1 MAENIEWG
9 ACPVCGGR
17 VAGKIDS
24 WRSGDR
30 LHVDQPCDEPPV
42 CGNGCPLEDFAPR
55 ISFVVKCGDGEP
67 AKEVMKKAVE
77 REWSHMLGKVAHVD
91 PCVCGGFD
99 LPQAEV
105 RADWTLT
112 SPDAG
117 AICGQAW
124 SSDMYDYCTECGV
137 LLNEDCES
145 AVPGWCV
152 WCAGEE

>member
-1 MAENIEWG
+1 MLGLKPGLPAAG
-9 ACPVCGGR
+9 GLAALLTVRGR
-17 VAGKIDS
+17 V
-24 WRSGDR
+24 R
-30 LHVDQPCDEPPV
+30 L
-42 CGNGCPLEDFAPR
+42 
-55 ISFVVKCGDGEP
+55 VVP
-67 AKEVMKKAVE
+67 AHFLLVRLVIG
-77 REWSHMLGKVAHVD
+77 RV
-91 PCVCGGFD
+91 GFD

-124 SSDMYDYCTECGV
+124 SSDMHDYCTGCGV

>member
-1 MAENIEWG
+1 MTNSYDDEDGTTPLSGLDRDRVWREWG
-9 ACPVCGGR
+9 
-17 VAGKIDS
+17 IDLQ
-24 WRSGDR
+24 D
-30 LHVDQPCDEPPV
+30 
-42 CGNGCPLEDFAPR
+42 APR
-55 ISFVVKCGDGEP
+55 TGADLDLLVET
-67 AKEVMKKAVE
+67 AKNYAYG
-77 REWSHMLGKVAHVD
+77 R
-91 PCVCGGFD
+91 GGFD

-124 SSDMYDYCTECGV
+124 SSDMYDYCTGCGV

>member
-1 MAENIEWG
+1 MIYTDDN
-9 ACPVCGGR
+9 GR
-17 VAGKIDS
+17 TLDITVWDG
-24 WRSGDR
+24 
-30 LHVDQPCDEPPV
+30 CDV
-42 CGNGCPLEDFAPR
+42 TEDVLGAPR
-55 ISFVVKCGDGEP
+55 TGADLELLVET
-67 AKEVMKKAVE
+67 AKNYAYG
-77 REWSHMLGKVAHVD
+77 R
-91 PCVCGGFD
+91 GGFD

-124 SSDMYDYCTECGV
+124 SSDMYDYCTGCGV

>member
-17 VAGKIDS
+17 VTGKIDS

-67 AKEVMKKAVE
+67 AKEVVNYRDDE
-77 REWSHMLGKVAHVD
+77 RRGLDVGVVPAT
-91 PCVCGGFD
+91 
-99 LPQAEV
+99 LP
-105 RADWTLT
+105 
-112 SPDAG
+112 
-117 AICGQAW
+117 
-124 SSDMYDYCTECGV
+124 
-137 LLNEDCES
+137 
-145 AVPGWCV
+145 
-152 WCAGEE
+152 